1 MKKNIKILSLLSVLL
16 IAIFGCS
23 SSDSETPEVDLKGKV
38 FYGIVVA
45 SCNPASTTNLTPDE
59 YVLMSFSDENGNEI
73 SYQPKP
79 NTWYR
84 MCNGNLCTW
93 AKTGSD
99 VTPKDSPM
107 SFDFLPNEYNAP
119 CQ

>member
-1 MKKNIKILSLLSVLL
+1 MKNNIKILTLLSVLL

-23 SSDSETPEVDLKGKV
+23 DSDSSQVDLRGKS
-38 FYGIVVA
+38 FYGVVTA
-45 SCNPASTTNLTPDE
+45 TCNPTTITNLLPDE
-59 YVLMSFSDENGNEI
+59 YVMMSFADEDGNEI

-84 MCNGNLCTW
+84 MCFGSSCAW
-93 AKTGSD
+93 VKTGSN
-99 VTPKDSPM
+99 VTPQDSEI
-107 SFDFLPNEYNAP
+107 SFDFLKTEYSSP